1 VFEIMINFA
10 KKITKILVY
19 IPCVPIYLLSC
30 IVPRKNN
37 IWVFGAWFGNK
48 FADNSKYLFMYINNN
63 QPHIRPIWLSKNN
76 QVLQELKENG
86 YECYHAFSFKGC
98 YFSLLAKVAIVSTGS
113 RDVNRFL
120 IGGAKIIQL
129 WHGTPLKKI
138 GFDDKITFL
147 KNQDKIL
154 CRFYTYIGK
163 SILPALKE
171 KCDLYIASS
180 SEVRIKMGTAFE
192 VKSEKILVTGYP
204 RNDILFEDELN
215 YYPNDSNYLNRI
227 TSEYGCKYIFIYLPT
242 HRSEGRK
249 DANLLE
255 PYGFDTISMQKLLE
269 DLDAILIIKAHFYN
283 SKICWQDDLVNRI
296 IIPSDNDIPDIYP
309 ILKRSDV
316 LITDYSSV
324 YFDFLL
330 LNRPIIFTP
339 FDLKEYIEE
348 DRELYYD
355 YNSITPGPKA
365 SDWKEVM
372 QFMKMSIK
380 NPNRHQTE
388 RIKINECF
396 NKYMDNNN
404 SERVYQQIIKLLNQ
418 VGKR

>member
-1 VFEIMINFA
+1 MFIVLIN
-10 KKITKILVY
+10 KIIKHIFYLLM
-19 IPCVPIYLLSC
+19 VPIYLISLV
-30 IVPRKNN
+30 VPRDKN
-37 IWVFGAWFGNK
+37 IWIFGAWFGNK

-63 QPHIRPIWLSKNN
+63 QSDIRPIWLSKNN
-76 QVLQELKENG
+76 QLLQELKENG
-86 YECYHAFSFKGC
+86 YECYHTFSFKGC
-98 YFSLLAKVAIVSTGS
+98 YFSLRAKVAIVSTGS
-113 RDVNRFL
+113 RDLNRFL
-120 IGGAKIIQL
+120 VGGAKIVQL

-138 GFDDKITFL
+138 GFDDRVTFL
-147 KNQDKIL
+147 KNQDKL
-154 CRFYTYIGK
+154 LYRFYTYIGK
-163 SILPALKE
+163 SILPFLKE

-180 SEVRIKMGTAFE
+180 SEVRIKIGTAFK
-192 VKSEKILVTGYP
+192 VKSEKISVTGYP
-204 RNDILFEDELN
+204 RNDILFEDELD

-249 DANLLE
+249 DVNLLE
-255 PYGFDTISMQKLLE
+255 PYGFDTKSMQKLLE

-283 SKICWQDDLVNRI
+283 SKFCHHNNLVNRI

-339 FDLKEYIEE
+339 FDLREYIEE

-365 SDWKEVM
+365 NNWKEVM
-372 QFMKMSIK
+372 QFMEMSIK

-388 RIKINECF
+388 RMKINECF
-396 NKYMDNNN
+396 NKYMDNTN
-404 SERVYQQIIKLLNQ
+404 SERVYQQIIKLLN
-418 VGKR
+418 